1 LEGGVLVALQALGR
15 CWWSIIKEKRKWGRE
30 AAPHP
35 PKQWRRK
42 REEIKR
48 GGEKPEVRPLAPH
61 NNTLSTK

>member
-1 LEGGVLVALQALGR
+1 MGARSGPA
-15 CWWSIIKEKRKWGRE
+15 
-30 AAPHP
+30 P

-42 REEIKR
+42 REERKR